1 MCVRATA
8 QVAEQAAVGR
18 VCRMVESYVKLGYVV
33 QNSQRSEWMTALQ
46 TLALTKRATTS
57 SQVCG
62 SVLDVCC

>member
-1 MCVRATA
+1 
-8 QVAEQAAVGR
+8 